1 MGRPLPIR
9 MEPSLTAADVDVRRF
24 SHQDLP
30 KIRQALIDVHAD
42 AYADAMDDEFNQRFP
57 WFVDHWGGNP
67 GFDCVVAYDGAE
79 PVGFAYGAPATKG
92 REWWRDHLRMVPEKH
107 RTFSYSEL
115 AVRTK
120 WRKTGLAERL
130 SRSLLG
136 GRDEDL
142 AVLLVDT
149 EHPRVQA
156 MYESWGFAKV
166 GERQPFPDSPVYAV
180 MLAELP
186 LTP

>member
-1 MGRPLPIR
+1 
-9 MEPSLTAADVDVRRF
+9 MEPSLMAVDVRRF
-24 SHQDLP
+24 THTDLP
-30 KIRQALIDVHAD
+30 NIRQTLIDVHAD

-67 GFDCVVAYDGAE
+67 GFDCVIAYDGDE
-79 PVGFAYGAPATKG
+79 PVGFAYGAPANPY
-92 REWWRDHLRMVPEKH
+92 REWWREHMEAPEKD

-120 WRKTGLAERL
+120 WRKAGLAERL
-130 SRSLLG
+130 SRALLD

-156 MYESWGFAKV
+156 MYEAWGFRKV

-180 MLAELP
+180 MVVELP
-186 LTP
+186 LT